1 VNGECFFG
9 ERLEDEGGEGVCERE
24 LVPMCERRVSSYV

>member
-1 VNGECFFG
+1 MFFG
-9 ERLEDEGGEGVCERE
+9 ERLKDEGGEGVCERE